1 MPRVDTFTVNAFTR
15 DSLGGNPAGVVLD
28 ANGLSEGQMAAIA
41 AELGMSE
48 TAFVMASQSCDLRVR
63 FFTPSSEV
71 QLCGHA
77 TIAAWHLLLERGA
90 VPAGEYTMETLA
102 GPQSISCRQDGLVTM
117 SQNLP
122 QFGAILA
129 PGPVAAVLGLE
140 GADLLPSEQMPV
152 QIAST
157 GLHKIF
163 APIGSLSAIRRITPD
178 LAAIEALSRE
188 HGAIGI
194 YCFTLETL
202 HGASAHCRNFAPVV
216 GIKEDSATGTSA
228 AATACL
234 LVHHGLVATESRT
247 ELSFEQGDAID
258 QPSEILVS
266 LQLDGPDFRG
276 VFVSGRAR
284 TESMSALELDGL
296 ELL

>member
-1 MPRVDTFTVNAFTR
+1 MPTIDTFTVNAFTR
-15 DSLGGNPAGVVLD
+15 GGLGGNPAGVVVD
-28 ANGLSEGQMAAIA
+28 ANELSEGQMAAIA
-41 AELGMSE
+41 ARLGMSE

-71 QLCGHA
+71 RLCGHA
-77 TIAAWHLLLERGA
+77 TIAAWHLLLEQGA
-90 VPAGEYTMETLA
+90 IQPGEYTMETLA
-102 GPQSISCRQDGLVTM
+102 GPQSISCSPDGRVTM

-122 QFGAILA
+122 QFGATVA
-129 PGPVAAVLGLE
+129 PNRVAEVLGLE
-140 GADLLPSEQMPV
+140 TCDLLPTEQMPV
-152 QIAST
+152 QTAST

-163 APIGSLSAIRRITPD
+163 APIASLAAIRRIAPD
-178 LAAIEALSRE
+178 LPAIEALSRE

-202 HGASAHCRNFAPVV
+202 RGATAHCRNFAPVV
-216 GIKEDSATGTSA
+216 GISEDSATGTSA
-228 AATACL
+228 TATACL
-234 LVHHGLVATESRT
+234 LVHHEMLATESRT

-266 LQLDGPDFRG
+266 LQLDGLDFLG
-276 VFVSGRAR
+276 VFVSGRAQ
-284 TESMSALELDGL
+284 TKSIDVLELDEL